1 MIIELKNK
9 YTLKVDDFQ
18 FRCSIGKKGIRTNKK
33 EGDNCTPKGI
43 FKLIKVFYRADR
55 VEQFPCIL
63 KKIKIK
69 KNMGWCDD
77 PKNKFYNKLVK
88 ISNKVKCEKLF
99 RRDKKYDYLIQI
111 DHNTKRIIPYNGS
124 AIFLHLTSNYKPT
137 AGCIAINRNDMK
149 ILLKIIK
156 RKTFIKIF

>member
-1 MIIELKNK
+1 
-9 YTLKVDDFQ
+9 
-18 FRCSIGKKGIRTNKK
+18 
-33 EGDNCTPKGI
+33 
-43 FKLIKVFYRADR
+43 
-55 VEQFPCIL
+55 
-63 KKIKIK
+63 
-69 KNMGWCDD
+69 MGWCDD

-99 RRDKKYDYLIQI
+99 RRDKKYDFLIQI

>member
-1 MIIELKNK
+1 MRININNK
-9 YTLKVDDFQ
+9 YLFDGYYKVK
-18 FRCSIGKKGIRTNKK
+18 CAVGKRGISSKKK
-33 EGDNCTPKGI
+33 EGDLKTPKGK
-43 FKLIKVFYRADR
+43 FKILYVLYRKDR
-55 VEQFPCIL
+55 VPKINVKI
-63 KKIKIK
+63 KKIQIK

-99 RRDKKYDYLIQI
+99 RRDRKYDYLIQI

-156 RKTFIKIF
+156 RKSFIKIF

>member
-99 RRDKKYDYLIQI
+99 RRDKKYDFLIQI

>member
-1 MIIELKNK
+1 MIIEIKNK

>member
-1 MIIELKNK
+1 MIIEIKNK

-43 FKLIKVFYRADR
+43 FKLVKVFYRADR

-77 PKNKFYNKLVK
+77 PKNKFYNRLVK

>member
-1 MIIELKNK
+1 MIIEIKNK

-55 VEQFPCIL
+55 VEQFPSN
-63 KKIKIK
+63 KKKKKKK

-99 RRDKKYDYLIQI
+99 RRDKKYDFLIQI